1 MSTAVLYTSFTFL
14 YASETWYLMYS
25 NLIFVKPFAQSVLI
39 IHGVIEIHYRTLQSI
54 V

>member
-1 MSTAVLYTSFTFL
+1 MSTVTLYTSFAFL
-14 YASETWYLMYS
+14 YTSEASYLMYS

-39 IHGVIEIHYRTLQSI
+39 IHSLIEIHYRTLQSI